1 MVGERS
7 WAICRS
13 IAAGI
18 VSCSSGR
25 RSRMLFTVWMI
36 LASGSLRIISKIAGL
51 AFVIPA
57 LRTSCTESVT
67 LATSLKRTA
76 APLL

>member
-1 MVGERS
+1 M
-7 WAICRS
+7 
-13 IAAGI
+13 AAGI
-18 VSCSSGR
+18 VSCNSGR

-51 AFVIPA
+51 ALVIPA